1 MLTKKRLPSG
11 RKSILSALNI
21 PTVRYGKEPTL
32 NRNKVAETFDK
43 SREVRIESPR
53 FLPVSRVSG
62 AVKLWIQPLDSGEPK
77 LMSEFETDR
86 IFDYD

>member
-1 MLTKKRLPSG
+1 
-11 RKSILSALNI
+11 
-21 PTVRYGKEPTL
+21 
-32 NRNKVAETFDK
+32 
-43 SREVRIESPR
+43 
-53 FLPVSRVSG
+53 VSRVSG